1 MIWKSVLQ
9 WSLFDCGSK
18 VGIYIYTPFNMKH
31 LKFFGSPLGF
41 TLTIM
46 YSHAVHIALLPSSL
60 SLSLSQ
66 GKYYMLL
73 EFISQFY
80 RNLLPLPLW
89 FRYLSNSHHS
99 GAIFAIIITAA
110 YLMIK
115 GGVTLARTREL
126 YRAIIDFIQ
135 DPVSCPVIPSLGL

>member
-1 MIWKSVLQ
+1 
-9 WSLFDCGSK
+9 
-18 VGIYIYTPFNMKH
+18 
-31 LKFFGSPLGF
+31 
-41 TLTIM
+41 
-46 YSHAVHIALLPSSL
+46 
-60 SLSLSQ
+60 
-66 GKYYMLL
+66 MLL

-89 FRYLSNSHHS
+89 FRYLSNSHHT
-99 GAIFAIIITAA
+99 GAIFAVTITAT

-135 DPVSCPVIPSLGL
+135 DPVSLALVSCTHTQSLFKSYC